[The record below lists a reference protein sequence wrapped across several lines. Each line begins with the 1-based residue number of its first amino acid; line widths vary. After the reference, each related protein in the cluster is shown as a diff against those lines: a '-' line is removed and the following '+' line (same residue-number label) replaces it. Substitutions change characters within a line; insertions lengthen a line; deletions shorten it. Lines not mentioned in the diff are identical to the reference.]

1 MSTRWSSEGVGR
13 WLLLDLGEERVLHSV
28 RLAFYEGNTRKNY
41 FKISLSLDNVCFE
54 DVYQGESSG
63 TTDQLER
70 YDFNDKKAR
79 YVKIEFNG
87 NSKSKWNSVLEARV
101 GTSESVLGLLRNQNS
116 LFCIITNSLQEG
128 RLVILTEEGNHFQR
142 LELSIIDMG
151 GACHHQA
158 FINTDN
164 IIVINDLYLM
174 KGMYICS
181 VAFGKRRMSQLLV
194 IA

>member
-1 MSTRWSSEGVGR
+1 MT
-13 WLLLDLGEERVLHSV
+13 LTIK
-28 RLAFYEGNTRKNY
+28 RL
-41 FKISLSLDNVCFE
+41 V
-54 DVYQGESSG
+54 
-63 TTDQLER
+63 
-70 YDFNDKKAR
+70 
-79 YVKIEFNG
+79 
-87 NSKSKWNSVLEARV
+87 
-101 GTSESVLGLLRNQNS
+101 TSESVLGLLRNQNS

-151 GACHHQA
+151 GACVHHQA